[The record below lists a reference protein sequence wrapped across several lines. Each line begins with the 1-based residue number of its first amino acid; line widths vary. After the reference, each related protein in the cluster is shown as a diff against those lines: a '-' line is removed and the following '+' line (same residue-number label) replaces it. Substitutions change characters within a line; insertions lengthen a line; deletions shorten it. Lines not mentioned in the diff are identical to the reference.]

1 MTVAS
6 ALQFLRDDK
15 RGRLLAG
22 GLAGVVLLAALLLA
36 FTGGS
41 TRDASLGLLAFK
53 MAGNTLA
60 VLACLYLV
68 LIGLRRWQTQVA
80 SISDRQLSVIETMR
94 LSPKQ
99 VLHLVRVGDRQLLL
113 GASDGQVALLAEVG
127 GTLAVP
133 GGAAPAFISHLQQA
147 AARVNQEG

>member
-1 MTVAS
+1 MTVART
-6 ALQFLRDDK
+6 LQFLRDDK

-41 TRDASLGLLAFK
+41 TRDASLGMLAFR

-80 SISDRQLSVIETMR
+80 SITDRQLGIVETLR

-99 VLHLVRVGDRQLLL
+99 VLHLVRVGNRQLLL
-113 GASDGQVALLAEVG
+113 GASDGQVALLAELG
-127 GTLAVP
+127 SPAQAAAD
-133 GGAAPAFISHLQQA
+133 AAPAFISHLQHA
-147 AARVNQEG
+147 AARINQEN

>member
-80 SISDRQLSVIETMR
+80 SISDRQLSVIETLR

>member
-15 RGRLLAG
+15 RGRLLAS
-22 GLAGVVLLAALLLA
+22 GLAGVVLLAALVLA

-41 TRDASLGLLAFK
+41 SRDAGLGVLALK
-53 MAGNTLA
+53 MTGNTLA

-68 LIGLRRWQTQVA
+68 LIGLRRWHTQVA
-80 SISDRQLSVIETMR
+80 AISDRQLSIVETLR

-127 GTLAVP
+127 GTPPVAD
-133 GGAAPAFISHLQQA
+133 GAAPAFISHLQQA

>member
-41 TRDASLGLLAFK
+41 TRDASLGWLAAK

-80 SISDRQLSVIETMR
+80 SISDRQLSVIETLR

-127 GTLAVP
+127 GTLPAAD
-133 GGAAPAFISHLQQA
+133 GAAPAFISHLQQA
-147 AARVNQEG
+147 AARLNQEG

>member
-41 TRDASLGLLAFK
+41 SRDAGLGVLALK

-80 SISDRQLSVIETMR
+80 AISDRQLSIIETLR

-99 VLHLVRVGDRQLLL
+99 VLHLVRMGDRQLLL

-127 GTLAVP
+127 GTPPVAD
-133 GGAAPAFISHLQQA
+133 GAAPAFISHLQQA

>member
-1 MTVAS
+1 MTVAG

-22 GLAGVVLLAALLLA
+22 GVAAVVLLAALLLA

-41 TRDASLGLLAFK
+41 TREASLGMLALK
-53 MAGNTLA
+53 MGTNTVA

-80 SISDRQLSVIETMR
+80 SITNRQLSVIETLR

-99 VLHLVRVGDRQLLL
+99 VLHLVRLGDRQLLL
-113 GASDGQVALLAEVG
+113 GASDGQVALLAELG
-127 GTLAVP
+127 GTLPVAD
-133 GGAAPAFISHLQQA
+133 GAAPAFISHLQQA

>member
-41 TRDASLGLLAFK
+41 TRDASLGMLAFR

-80 SISDRQLSVIETMR
+80 SITDRQLGIVETLR

-99 VLHLVRVGDRQLLL
+99 VLHLVRVGNRQLLL
-113 GASDGQVALLAEVG
+113 GASDGQEKKSKKRRRG
-127 GTLAVP
+127 EESKCWKSP
-133 GGAAPAFISHLQQA
+133 GKVVRNFNLGS
-147 AARVNQEG
+147 ET